1 MKKYSSVAKQ
11 RPTAGLE
18 KEIAREAKALPR
30 MCQQTILDI
39 VRLLKTRIATTERH
53 SITSLKGC
61 GKEIWKDIDA
71 QDYVNR
77 LRGEWE

>member
-1 MKKYSSVAKQ
+1 MKT
-11 RPTAGLE
+11 TAGLE

-39 VRLLKTRIATTERH
+39 VRLLKTKTATTERH

-61 GKEIWKDIDA
+61 GKEIWQGVDA
-71 QDYVNR
+71 QNYINR

>member
-1 MKKYSSVAKQ
+1 MKA
-11 RPTAGLE
+11 TAGLE

-30 MCQQTILDI
+30 MCQQTVLDI
-39 VRLLKTRIATTERH
+39 VRLLKTRTTTTERH

-61 GKEIWKDIDA
+61 GKEIWQGVDA
-71 QDYVNR
+71 QNYINR